1 MKVNILGVNYEIVL
15 QSKSENPKLEN
26 AYGICETYSKKIVI
40 DSEIGTDG
48 NKDNLEN
55 IEAFRRKVVRHE
67 IIHAFFHESGLSVN
81 SDYAMNEELVDWIA
95 FQFPKMFKVF
105 AEINVIDVKDIEQE
119 VKHAR

>member
-1 MKVNILGVNYEIVL
+1 MKVNILGVDYEILL

-67 IIHAFFHESGLSVN
+67 IIHAFFHESGLSIN

-105 AEINVIDVKDIEQE
+105 AEINVIDVKDIEWG
-119 VKHAR
+119 VKHD

>member
-1 MKVNILGVNYEIVL
+1 MKVNILGVDYEMIL
-15 QSKSENPKLEN
+15 QSKSEKPKLEN

-67 IIHAFFHESGLSVN
+67 IIHAFFHESGLSIN
-81 SDYAMNEELVDWIA
+81 SAYAMNEELVDWIA
-95 FQFPKMFKVF
+95 FQFPKMLKVF
-105 AEINVIDVKDIEQE
+105 AEIDVVNYEDI
-119 VKHAR
+119 K

>member
-1 MKVNILGVNYEIVL
+1 MKVNILGVDYEIVL

-55 IEAFRRKVVRHE
+55 IESFRRKVVRHE
-67 IIHAFFHESGLSVN
+67 IVHAFFHESGLSIN

-95 FQFPKMFKVF
+95 FQLPKMV
-105 AEINVIDVKDIEQE
+105 NVMSELNVLGISD
-119 VKHAR
+119 